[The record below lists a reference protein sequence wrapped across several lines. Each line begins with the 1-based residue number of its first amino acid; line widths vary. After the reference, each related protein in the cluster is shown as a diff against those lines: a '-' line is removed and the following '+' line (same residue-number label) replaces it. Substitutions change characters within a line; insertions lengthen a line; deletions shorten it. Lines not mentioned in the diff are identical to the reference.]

1 MLKFRRSLH
10 NDACIGTI
18 MADQSS
24 PPRRPESGTVRKSNY
39 LVLYVEDA
47 PDVRGL
53 YATYL
58 RKAGMRVA
66 EATNGVEGVERAI
79 ELQPALILMD
89 LQMPMVDGYEATRRL
104 RKHPRTKHIPV
115 VVLSAHGYRGHI
127 REAAACGCH
136 EYLTKPVHG
145 YDLVKVVIDLLEKN
159 DPTLKTGT
167 K

>member
-1 MLKFRRSLH
+1 M
-10 NDACIGTI
+10 
-18 MADQSS
+18 
-24 PPRRPESGTVRKSNY
+24 NY

-58 RKAGMRVA
+58 RNAGLRVA

-104 RKHPRTKHIPV
+104 KKHPRTQHIPV
-115 VVLSAHGYRGHI
+115 VVLSAYGYRGHL
-127 REAAACGCH
+127 REASSCGCDA
-136 EYLTKPVHG
+136 YLTKPVHG
-145 YDLVKVVIDLLEKN
+145 YDLVKVVVELLEKT
-159 DPTLKTGT
+159 DPTLKAGSTAS